1 MNISVRDSILAVHRW
16 TGLTVGLVLVFIAIT
31 GVSMAFRAQLEPVVD
46 SDLRDKHGCTAPLAL
61 DALAARAHAAYPG
74 KAVAQVQTADGG
86 SAPTIVRFSDLHDIH
101 LDSCTGSVLGQRN
114 RWGGFF
120 GTVEWLHRLRF
131 IGNTDVSESVG
142 GTVALFTALVM
153 VAGGL
158 LVWWPRSWKTFRK
171 GLEFRL
177 ELKGRAFDMSL
188 HRTAGFYVAAVL
200 LLSSLTA
207 LTLTFDWARGA
218 IFAATGTAPM
228 TKKPSI
234 EPSKAPLAP
243 LETLLAR
250 TLQAVPAARDVQ
262 INLPKKPRDTVE
274 VQVIER
280 GAPHKEAKTFVYL
293 KPATGEV
300 IRVDSYAASSLGNK
314 VYRFIGALHMGA
326 IGGLPVQA
334 LLFTGILGVPL
345 LGFTGVR
352 SWWRGRRSLNAR

>member
-1 MNISVRDSILAVHRW
+1 VNIAVRSFILSVHRW
-16 TGLTVGLVLVFIAIT
+16 TGLTVGLVLVFIASI
-31 GVSMAFRAQLEPVVD
+31 GVSMAFRAQLEPIVD
-46 SDLRDKHGCTAPLAL
+46 SDLRDKHGCTAPLPL
-61 DALAARAHAAYPG
+61 DALASRARAAYPG
-74 KAVAQVQTADGG
+74 KPVALVQTSDGG
-86 SAPTIVRFSDLHDIH
+86 TAPTIVRFSDLHDIY
-101 LDSCTGSVLGQRN
+101 LDSCTGNVLGQRN

-131 IGNTDVSESVG
+131 IGDTDVSESIG
-142 GTVALFTALVM
+142 GTVALFAALVM

-158 LVWWPRSWKTFRK
+158 VAWWPRTWKAFRN
-171 GLEFRL
+171 GLKFRL
-177 ELKGRAFDMSL
+177 QLKGRAFDMSL

-228 TKKPSI
+228 PRKPAA
-234 EPSKAPLAP
+234 EASKAPLAP
-243 LETLLAR
+243 LETLMAR
-250 TLQAVPAARDVQ
+250 TLQAVPGARDVQ
-262 INLPKKPRDTVE
+262 INLPKKPRDAVE

-280 GAPHKEAKTFVYL
+280 DAPHKEARTYVYL
-293 KPATGEV
+293 APATGAV

-314 VYRFIGALHMGA
+314 VYRFVGALHMGA
-326 IGGLPVQA
+326 IGGPAVQA

-345 LGFTGVR
+345 LGFTGMR